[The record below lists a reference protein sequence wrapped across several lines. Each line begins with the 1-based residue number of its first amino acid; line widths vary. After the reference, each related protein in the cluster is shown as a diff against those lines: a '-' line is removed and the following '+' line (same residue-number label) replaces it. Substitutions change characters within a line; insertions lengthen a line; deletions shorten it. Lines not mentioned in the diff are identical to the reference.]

1 MRDVTT
7 ILRRVISA
15 SALAVAGAL
24 AVAMPLAHAQSTT
37 AVGEAAP
44 GLNGIGLTPPQ
55 KRIIYERTASDRQQP
70 VPQERASVG
79 ETVPDSVI
87 LNEMPIEVKD
97 EVGVLRDFKF
107 AVTPDAQ
114 AILIVDPTSRRI
126 VDIVTRADAGR

>member
-7 ILRRVISA
+7 ILRDVTFA
-15 SALAVAGAL
+15 GTLTVAGAL
-24 AVAMPLAHAQSTT
+24 AAAMPLAHAQSTT

-44 GLNGIGLTPPQ
+44 GLKGIGLTAPQ
-55 KRIIYERTASDRQQP
+55 RRIIYERTAGDRQQS
-70 VPQERASVG
+70 VPQEHAAVG
-79 ETVPDSVI
+79 ESVPDSII